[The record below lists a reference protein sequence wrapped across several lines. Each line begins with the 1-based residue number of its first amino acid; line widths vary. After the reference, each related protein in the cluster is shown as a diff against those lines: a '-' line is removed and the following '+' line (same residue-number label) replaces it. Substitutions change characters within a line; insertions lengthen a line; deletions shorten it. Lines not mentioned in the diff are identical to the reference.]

1 MGGAA
6 LPFLLQRLLQD
17 ILLVLQ
23 HPMEVPHLLLVL
35 SCLASKVLLLLYQTV
50 TNVIQLQCSQLLVPL
65 AEEEDSVSER
75 GCLLPRPG
83 PQGCIPDLP
92 PCTVGDQ

>member
-6 LPFLLQRLLQD
+6 LPFLLQRLIQD

-35 SCLASKVLLLLYQTV
+35 SCLASKVLLLLCQTV
-50 TNVIQLQCSQLLVPL
+50 TDVIQLQCSQLLVPL
-65 AEEEDSVSER
+65 VEEEDSVSEG
-75 GCLLPRPG
+75 GCLLPRLR
-83 PQGCIPDLP
+83 PQGCIPDP
-92 PCTVGDQ
+92 SPCAVRDQ

>member
-6 LPFLLQRLLQD
+6 LPFLLQRLIQD

-35 SCLASKVLLLLYQTV
+35 SCLASKVLLLLCQTV
-50 TNVIQLQCSQLLVPL
+50 TDVIQL
-65 AEEEDSVSER
+65 
-75 GCLLPRPG
+75 
-83 PQGCIPDLP
+83 
-92 PCTVGDQ
+92 